1 MKSIRKDPVLTG
13 RSLWL
18 LSASNPVRKKIMKLV
33 NHKAFGI
40 AIMVCIV
47 ISTVTLAFE
56 EPLEDPNSEKR
67 VIIGFIDYV
76 MTTIFTIEAMLKIIA
91 LGFLFNGKR
100 SYLRDSWN

>member
-1 MKSIRKDPVLTG
+1 
-13 RSLWL
+13 
-18 LSASNPVRKKIMKLV
+18 
-33 NHKAFGI
+33 
-40 AIMVCIV
+40 MVCIV

-67 VIIGFIDYV
+67 IIIGLIDYV
-76 MTTIFTIEAMLKIIA
+76 TTTIFTIEALLKIIA

>member
-1 MKSIRKDPVLTG
+1 
-13 RSLWL
+13 
-18 LSASNPVRKKIMKLV
+18 MKLV
-33 NHKAFGI
+33 IHKAFGI

-56 EPLEDPNSEKR
+56 GPLEDPKSEKR
-67 VIIGFIDYV
+67 IMIGFIDYFT
-76 MTTIFTIEAMLKIIA
+76 TTIFTIEALLKIIA

>member
-1 MKSIRKDPVLTG
+1 
-13 RSLWL
+13 
-18 LSASNPVRKKIMKLV
+18 MKLV
-33 NHKAFGI
+33 IHKAFGI

-67 VIIGFIDYV
+67 IIIGLIDYV
-76 MTTIFTIEAMLKIIA
+76 TTTIFTIEALLKIIA